1 MEYTAVLLALL
12 GFAVGI
18 MFRLQVLLLVA
29 VLLVPVSILFAELN
43 GFGFPGTALTIMV
56 AQTIVQASYF
66 LGLVA
71 RSAFGAVYRARPIF

>member
-18 MFRLQVLLLVA
+18 MFRLQLLMLVA
-29 VLLVPVSILFAELN
+29 ALLVPVSILFAELN
-43 GFGFPGTALTIMV
+43 SFGLPGTALTIMV

>member
-18 MFRLQVLLLVA
+18 MFRLQLLMLVA
-29 VLLVPVSILFAELN
+29 ALLVPVSILFAELN
-43 GFGFPGTALTIMV
+43 SFGLPGTALTIMV

-71 RSAFGAVYRARPIF
+71 RSAFGAVYRARPLF